1 MRLFLSV
8 LLLSSYLFSEIKL
21 ADNFSSNFTQ
31 IVTNS
36 KNKKIKYSGRVRM
49 SQAKYL
55 KWQYREPSKKEVCS
69 DGKTLLVVDHDLEQV
84 SAYRMNHSLDIA
96 KILRSATHYK
106 DTIYVTVYEET
117 RYTIALDEKQR
128 VQSIAYFDNLDNKV
142 QIVFENMTYSD
153 VKFNQE
159 IMQCNYPNDYDV
171 IRG

>member
-1 MRLFLSV
+1 MRLFLIV
-8 LLLSSYLFSEIKL
+8 LLLSTYLFSEIKL
-21 ADNFSSNFTQ
+21 ADNFSSNFIQ

-36 KNKKIKYSGRVRM
+36 KNKKISYSGKVWL

-55 KWQYREPSKKEVCS
+55 KWQYSEPTKKEVCS

-96 KILRSATHYK
+96 KILRSATHHK
-106 DTIYVTVYEET
+106 DAIYVAIYEEK

-128 VQSIAYFDNLDNKV
+128 LQSIAYFDNLDNKV

-153 VKFNQE
+153 VEFNQKM
-159 IMQCNYPNDYDV
+159 MQCDYPNQYDV